1 MAHLEQALGA
11 TPGLLAQSRY
21 SIFTRR
27 PANQVMALAPRLP
40 AAVGRVRIAFRLS
53 PEARIHWALRIA
65 VAMCFIG
72 HGAFGIMNGGKAE
85 WLVFFDVFHIPHEWA
100 WRFMPVIGSVDI
112 SVGLVTLFYP
122 QRAFLLH
129 AAVWGLFTAT
139 LRPAAGQGAWEEVL
153 ERAGNYGVPLAMLY
167 LTGMPGHARGWLG
180 EKARTASL
188 RISRAQTLQ
197 WVLRIST
204 ALLLLGHGGFG
215 LFMHKAVWARYLG
228 AVGIGPEMVQTF
240 NLIAV
245 VGLFEIL
252 LGVAVLLRPGTSLL
266 VFVLAWKLGTEHLR
280 TVVGEPIFEFIE
292 RGGSYGAPLALLLV
306 TGYLAG
312 LRRDAAGESVEERAG
327 YSLRPWIGSAVT
339 PR

>member
-1 MAHLEQALGA
+1 
-11 TPGLLAQSRY
+11 
-21 SIFTRR
+21 
-27 PANQVMALAPRLP
+27 
-40 AAVGRVRIAFRLS
+40 
-53 PEARIHWALRIA
+53 
-65 VAMCFIG
+65 
-72 HGAFGIMNGGKAE
+72 
-85 WLVFFDVFHIPHEWA
+85 LVLFDVFRIPHDWA
-100 WRFMPVIGSVDI
+100 WRFMPVIGTVDI

-122 QRAFLLH
+122 QRALLLH

-167 LTGMPGHARGWLG
+167 LTGFPGHARGWLG
-180 EKARTASL
+180 EKARTAAL
-188 RISRAQTLQ
+188 EMSRARTLL

-215 LFMHKAVWARYLG
+215 LFMHKAGWARYLG

-252 LGVAVLLRPGTSLL
+252 LGVSVLLRPTTSLL
-266 VFVLAWKLGTEHLR
+266 VFVLAWKLATEHLR
-280 TVVGEPIFEFIE
+280 TVVGEPVFEFIE

-306 TGYLAG
+306 NSYVAG
-312 LRRDAAGESVEERAG
+312 LQRRGAEQSATSTLVTRSAHGSVVRLHGAQP
-327 YSLRPWIGSAVT
+327 L
-339 PR
+339 